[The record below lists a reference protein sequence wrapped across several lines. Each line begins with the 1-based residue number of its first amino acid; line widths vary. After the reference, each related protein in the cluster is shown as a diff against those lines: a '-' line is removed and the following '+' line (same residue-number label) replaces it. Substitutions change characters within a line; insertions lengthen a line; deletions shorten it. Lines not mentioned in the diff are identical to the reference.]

1 VVVLA
6 GGGSRRLGRDKLAE
20 DLDGRPVLRALLDG
34 VRAVAPDAEVVVVG
48 PPGRAVAG
56 AIVVRE
62 DPPGG
67 GPVAGLAAGLAAD
80 VGRELRDGDLVA
92 VLAGDQPFG
101 AAALPVLSAACDPP
115 DGAADGAVAVDAD
128 GRDQPLLAVYRA
140 GPLRRAI
147 GTRPHGARVR
157 DVVARLHLTRAPVPP
172 SAALDV
178 DTDEDLERARALAR
192 REGGARRP

>member
-1 VVVLA
+1 MQPAPPPTSRPRRVVVLA

-80 VGRELRDGDLVA
+80 VGRELR
-92 VLAGDQPFG
+92 
-101 AAALPVLSAACDPP
+101 
-115 DGAADGAVAVDAD
+115 
-128 GRDQPLLAVYRA
+128 
-140 GPLRRAI
+140 
-147 GTRPHGARVR
+147 
-157 DVVARLHLTRAPVPP
+157 
-172 SAALDV
+172 
-178 DTDEDLERARALAR
+178 
-192 REGGARRP
+192 